1 MRQINAIILDW
12 AGTAV
17 DYGSFAPVSAFMS
30 AFEAFG
36 LSPTVEETR
45 APMGMQK
52 RAHIE
57 HMLAGERLAGMW
69 KEKHGNPHTQKD
81 IDEIYEKF
89 EPSLLAALPGHI
101 DPLPGVVETVAEI
114 RDMCI
119 VIGSTTGYTR
129 KMMDIV
135 APLAKEKGYAPDC
148 LVCPDEVGG
157 IGRPY
162 PYMLWRNLEKLKISS
177 IDNVLKIGD
186 TAADMLEAKNAG
198 CIAVGVIRGSNMLG
212 FSEAELAAKNEEEM
226 CGLFESTKQKYIQ
239 AGADYVIDDIA
250 SLPGLILSVFPAVPC
265 LL

>member
-17 DYGSFAPVSAFMS
+17 DYGSFAPVSAFIS

-57 HMLAGERLAGMW
+57 QMLAGERLAEMW
-69 KEKHGNPHTQKD
+69 KEKHGNPYTQKD
-81 IDEIYEKF
+81 IDNIYEKF
-89 EPSLLAALPGHI
+89 EPSLLTALPGHA
-101 DPLPGVVETVAEI
+101 DPLPGVVETVAKI
-114 RDMCI
+114 RDMGI
-119 VIGSTTGYTR
+119 VIGSTTGYTQ

-135 APLAKEKGYAPDC
+135 APLAKEKFYAPDC

-162 PYMLWRNLEKLKISS
+162 PYMLWRNLEKLRISS
-177 IDNVLKIGD
+177 IDNVLKVGD
-186 TAADMLEAKNAG
+186 TAADILEAKNAG
-198 CIAVGVIRGSNMLG
+198 CIAIGVIKGSNMLG
-212 FSEAELAAKNEEEM
+212 LNEAELAAKNEAEKLD
-226 CGLFESTKQKYIQ
+226 LFERTKQKYIQ
-239 AGADYVIDDIA
+239 AGADHVIDDITL
-250 SLPGLILSVFPAVPC
+250 LPGLIAGFC
-265 LL
+265 